1 MYDYNS
7 VKIDELKQLKDLY
20 IANVG
25 DIYRLQQTNKYLKRN
40 IIDVMRTTLRPP
52 FLFSDNVFVKAQK
65 NDNDD
70 NKKYY
75 DCILDL
81 LQEYIS
87 KDIKKYEV
95 IMCGYDNHGAEL
107 RFTLGDADYQ
117 LYVPICQNISET
129 SAMSGDYIDYDIVNY
144 RIFKRTSKCSWSSIC
159 CSDNIEDIKKAL
171 DNDREGV
178 V

>member
-1 MYDYNS
+1 MYDYSS
-7 VKIDELKQLKDLY
+7 VKIDELKQLKGLY
-20 IANVG
+20 DANVN

-40 IIDVMRTTLRPP
+40 ILDVMHSTLRTP
-52 FLFSDNVFVKAQK
+52 FLFSDKVFRKAQN
-65 NDNDD
+65 NDKD
-70 NKKYY
+70 NYNI
-75 DCILDL
+75 ILDL

-87 KDIKKYEV
+87 KDIDKYEV
-95 IMCGYDNHGAEL
+95 LMCGYDDHGAEL
-107 RFTLGDADYQ
+107 RFTLDDTDYQ
-117 LYVPICQNISET
+117 LYVPICQNISES
-129 SAMSGDYIDYDIVNY
+129 SAISGDYIDYDIVNY

>member
-1 MYDYNS
+1 MYDYSS
-7 VKIDELKQLKDLY
+7 VKIDELKQLKGLY
-20 IANVG
+20 DANIN

-40 IIDVMRTTLRPP
+40 IISAMRTTIRLP
-52 FLFSDNVFVKAQK
+52 FLFSDKVFTKAQN
-65 NDNDD
+65 NDKDSYNI
-70 NKKYY
+70 
-75 DCILDL
+75 ILDL

-95 IMCGYDNHGAEL
+95 IICGYDYHGVQL
-107 RFTLGDADYQ
+107 KFTLDDIDYQ
-117 LYVPICQNISET
+117 LYVPICQNISES

-144 RIFKRTSKCSWSSIC
+144 RICKRISKSGWDSIC